1 MMFIGTAS
9 PVAASAGLA
18 LLSAAAWGGGDFAG
32 GMGVKATGGSTTG
45 ALRVVAAAHAVSL
58 LVLLVVL
65 EARHT
70 AWAWS
75 APLIWGL
82 VAGVAAG
89 LSLSA
94 FYLALARGAMGAA
107 AAVSGLLAA
116 GIPAIVAVWVEGAPT
131 SLRLLGFG
139 VAAAAIWMIA
149 AGPAPADAKVQS
161 LWLPVGAGVG
171 FGLYFVALRFANPL
185 GVIEPMALA
194 RMGSLVTCLVLLAFV
209 RGGRGTTAPQGLWIT
224 PRAWAWALGVAVLD
238 TAGNMLFLAATRA
251 GRLDVAAV
259 LASLYPASTIL
270 LAAAVLKERPGR
282 QQLWGMAVA
291 VVAVVLITI

>member
-1 MMFIGTAS
+1 MDTAS
-9 PVAASAGLA
+9 PIAASAGLA

-32 GMGVKATGGSTTG
+32 GMGVKATGGSTQG

-58 LVLLVVL
+58 IVLLAVL
-65 EARHT
+65 EARHIT
-70 AWAWS
+70 WGWS
-75 APLIWGL
+75 APLAWGL

-116 GIPAIVAVWVEGAPT
+116 GIPALVAIRLEGPPGPLRIV
-131 SLRLLGFG
+131 GFV
-139 VAAAAIWMIA
+139 VAAVAIWMIA
-149 AGPAPADAKVQS
+149 AGPAPAGDAKAQS
-161 LWLPVGAGVG
+161 LWLPIGAGVG

-185 GVIEPMALA
+185 GVMQPMALA
-194 RMGSLVTCLVLLAFV
+194 RMGSLVTCLVLLVFV
-209 RGGRGTTAPQGLWIT
+209 RGEGATPGIWIA
-224 PRAWAWALGVAVLD
+224 RKAWVWALGVAVLD

-282 QQLWGMAVA
+282 QQMVGMVAA
-291 VVAVVLITI
+291 VVAVVLITV